1 MKSAAALSTKT
12 RDSGLDDQLSSQAVS
27 AAVQILITNSASN
40 PPGSEKLL
48 NALQRVQLVLE
59 SVKVNRSTVA
69 QLTARYIHTYI
80 STFPEES
87 DVLLPSGVTAD
98 AAVDAMLIERKEFL
112 QRALENQVWSTAAL
126 TDTFT
131 VACALSTRSSALNKR
146 LRAEVAAAIVEISAA
161 TSTEQC
167 EDYIKY
173 AQSPATAQLVSG
185 MEEPVEELE
194 GMAMFVEETWVQDRV
209 RAVTQGWEAKRVSSS
224 MNEVCYLSL
233 LLY

>member
-1 MKSAAALSTKT
+1 M
-12 RDSGLDDQLSSQAVS
+12 
-27 AAVQILITNSASN
+27 QILITNSASN

-98 AAVDAMLIERKEFL
+98 AAVDAVLIERKEFL

-167 EDYIKY
+167 EDYIAAHLAAIKY

-209 RAVTQGWEAKRVSSS
+209 RAVTQGWEAKRVSSY
-224 MNEVCYLSL
+224 MNEVCYFSL